1 MNRDSNRQS
10 TIILAVIG
18 IFPVVWLGL
27 LIAPSVKGGLAEI
40 LPSLLTAF
48 NDPFHIELCGDSL
61 KTVLVLLLLYG
72 MGIGIYLSTRRNYR
86 RREEHGSAKW
96 GSAKAIDKKYRQSPP
111 SENKLMTQNVRIGLN
126 AKKHRR
132 NLNTLVCGGSGAG
145 KTRFYCKPNLMQ
157 TSNSSQV
164 ILDPKGEILR
174 DVGNLLEKAGYEIK
188 VLDLISMEKSHCYNP
203 FVYLRD
209 DNDIQRLVT
218 NLFKSTTPKG
228 SQTNDPF
235 WDTAASMLLLALI
248 FYLHYEA
255 PEEEQNFAMVME
267 MLRAGAIEDEEDNR
281 PSPLDNLFA
290 DLEMDNPD
298 HIALKYYRSYHS
310 GSAKTLKSIQITLA
324 ARLEKFNLESLA
336 ALTSTDELDLA
347 SMGEKKTA
355 LFALIPDNDSS
366 FNFLVSIL
374 YTQLFQQ
381 LFYSADHIHGGSLPI
396 PVHFLMDE
404 FANVSLPDDFDKILS
419 VMRSRGVS
427 VSIILQ
433 NLAQLKALFE
443 KQWESIVGN
452 CDEFLYLGGNEQ
464 STHKYVSELL
474 GKETIDTNTY
484 GKSEGR
490 SGSYSTNYLKRGF
503 DREYSSYGCPYVQE
517 DCDVLK
523 PSDNLVIYGHHMNN
537 GSMFADLEKFKD
549 EDFWQEHKTIT
560 FNTLTDR
567 NEYEILAVF
576 KTVVYTDSPEAFKYY
591 RFTDAKSAEEFA
603 AYVKKC
609 KELSLYDTGVSA
621 EYGDKLITLSTCEY
635 SRTNGRLVVVA
646 KKVTESSGANAPAN
660 DGAAEIPS

>member
-1 MNRDSNRQS
+1 MKQDDRQAS
-10 TIILAVIG
+10 IILALIG
-18 IFPVVWLGL
+18 IVPVIWLAL
-27 LIAPSVKGGLAEI
+27 LIAPNVSGGLAEI
-40 LPSLLTAF
+40 LPALMTSLNEPF
-48 NDPFHIELCGDSL
+48 NITFCEDSL
-61 KTVLVLLLLYG
+61 KTVLILLLAYG
-72 MGIGIYLSTRRNYR
+72 LAIGVYFSSEKNYR

-96 GSAKAIDKKYRQSPP
+96 GIASAINKKYSQKPRSN
-111 SENKLMTQNVRIGLN
+111 NKLMTQNVAIGLN
-126 AKKHRR
+126 EKKHRR

-157 TSNSSQV
+157 CNTSFV

-174 DVGNLLEKAGYEIK
+174 DVGYLLEKKGYEIK

-203 FVYLRD
+203 FVYIRE

-228 SQTNDPF
+228 SQSNDPF

-255 PEEEQNFAMVME
+255 PPIEQNFPMVME
-267 MLRAGAIEDEEDNR
+267 MLRAGSIEDEDDPS
-281 PSPLDNLFA
+281 PSPLDNLFF
-290 DLEMDNPD
+290 DLAFEYPE
-298 HIALKYYRSYHS
+298 HIALKYYRGYHS

-336 ALTSTDELDLA
+336 SLTSADELELEKI
-347 SMGEKKTA
+347 GERKTA
-355 LFALIPDNDSS
+355 LFALIPDNDTS

-381 LFYSADHIHGGSLPI
+381 LFYSADHIHGGRLPI

-433 NLAQLKALFE
+433 NLAQLKALFD
-443 KQWESIVGN
+443 KQWESIIGN

-464 STHKYVSELL
+464 STHKYVSEQL

-484 GKSEGR
+484 GKSQGR
-490 SGSYSTNYLKRGF
+490 NGSYSTNYQISGRELMTPDEVRMLDNKYAILFIRGERAVMDFKYDILKHPNVDLTADGKAP
-503 DREYSSYGCPYVQE
+503 PYQHGQV
-517 DCDVLK
+517 K
-523 PSDNLVIYGHHMNN
+523 SDIASISFCNPNVIEIPDIEVVESNYELL
-537 GSMFADLEKFKD
+537 SD
-549 EDFWQEHKTIT
+549 EDFE
-560 FNTLTDR
+560 
-567 NEYEILAVF
+567 NEEIF
-576 KTVVYTDSPEAFKYY
+576 M
-591 RFTDAKSAEEFA
+591 EEN
-603 AYVKKC
+603 
-609 KELSLYDTGVSA
+609 YD
-621 EYGDKLITLSTCEY
+621 
-635 SRTNGRLVVVA
+635 
-646 KKVTESSGANAPAN
+646 
-660 DGAAEIPS
+660 

>member
-1 MNRDSNRQS
+1 MKQDDKRAAV
-10 TIILAVIG
+10 ILSVIG
-18 IFPVVWLGL
+18 IIPVVWLAL
-27 LIAPSVKGGLAEI
+27 LVAPSVKGGLPEI
-40 LPSLLTAF
+40 LSKLMTVF
-48 NDPFHIELCGDSL
+48 NNPFQIELCEDSL
-61 KTVLVLLLLYG
+61 KTVLVLALCYG
-72 MGIGIYLSTRRNYR
+72 FDIGIYFSTRRNYR

-96 GSAKAIDKKYRQSPP
+96 GDARAVNRKYAQNPK
-111 SENKLMTQNVRIGLN
+111 SENKLMTQNVSIGLN

-157 TSNSSQV
+157 ANTSFV
-164 ILDPKGEILR
+164 ILDPKGEIVR
-174 DVGNLLEKAGYEIK
+174 DVGSLLEAKGYDIK
-188 VLDLISMEKSHCYNP
+188 ILDLISMEKSHCYNP
-203 FVYLRD
+203 FVYLRS

-228 SQTNDPF
+228 SQSNDPF
-235 WDTAASMLLLALI
+235 WDTAASMLLLALV

-255 PEEEQNFAMVME
+255 PPEEQNFAMVME
-267 MLRAGAIEDEEDNR
+267 MLRAGAIEDEEEPR
-281 PSPLDNLFA
+281 PSPLDNLFSE
-290 DLEMDNPD
+290 LEYESPE
-298 HIALKYYRSYHS
+298 HIAVKYYHSYHS

-336 ALTSTDELDLA
+336 SLTSTDELELNTLGDR
-347 SMGEKKTA
+347 KTA
-355 LFALIPDNDSS
+355 LFALIPDNDTS

-381 LFYSADHIHGGSLPI
+381 LFYSADHIHGGSLPV

-474 GKETIDTNTY
+474 GKSTIDTNTY
-484 GKSEGR
+484 GKSEGK
-490 SGSYSTNYLKRGF
+490 SGSYSTNYQISGRELLTPDEVRMLDNRYAILFIRGERPVLDLKYDILKHPNVALTADGKAGF
-503 DREYSSYGCPYVQE
+503 YKHGEVKS
-517 DCDVLK
+517 DVAAIKLLIFDK
-523 PSDNLVIYGHHMNN
+523 YKAPETQTAETNYELLS
-537 GSMFADLEKFKD
+537 D
-549 EDFWQEHKTIT
+549 EDFET
-560 FNTLTDR
+560 
-567 NEYEILAVF
+567 
-576 KTVVYTDSPEAFKYY
+576 
-591 RFTDAKSAEEFA
+591 
-603 AYVKKC
+603 
-609 KELSLYDTGVSA
+609 
-621 EYGDKLITLSTCEY
+621 
-635 SRTNGRLVVVA
+635 
-646 KKVTESSGANAPAN
+646 
-660 DGAAEIPS
+660 